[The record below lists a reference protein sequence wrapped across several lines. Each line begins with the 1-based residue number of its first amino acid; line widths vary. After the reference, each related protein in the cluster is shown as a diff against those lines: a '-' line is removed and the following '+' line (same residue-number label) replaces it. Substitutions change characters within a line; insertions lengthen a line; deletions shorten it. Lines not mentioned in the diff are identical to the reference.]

1 MGSTSRD
8 DPGAS
13 GDASAGAPPRSFLA
27 AAREPI
33 IVAIFVLAGIFE
45 VLSGDPVAHGA
56 VLFAVGGLLSWDA
69 VHRRHQE
76 SDPPPSEPWVETR
89 FGPRFTP
96 AIVFA
101 GLAYGALVGTFG
113 RYTWPSTVSVVGPG
127 AAGVAVAWRRPTHQ
141 ATEPLGLDPWGAVS
155 WVAVFLALALWE
167 LAALLL
173 QPSLTTPSAA
183 HPTISTLMD
192 PVLASHLGRSIALLL
207 WLAFGWLLVER

>member
-8 DPGAS
+8 DPGARR
-13 GDASAGAPPRSFLA
+13 DASPGTPSRSFLA

-45 VLSGDPVAHGA
+45 VLSGAVAHGA

-76 SDPPPSEPWVETR
+76 PDPSPAESPVEPLLR
-89 FGPRFTP
+89 PRVTP
-96 AIVFA
+96 VMVFA
-101 GLAYGALVGTFG
+101 GLAYAGLVGTFG
-113 RYTWPSTVSVVGPG
+113 RYTWPLTVSVVGPG
-127 AAGVAVAWRRPTHQ
+127 AAGVVVAWRRPTHQ
-141 ATEPLGLDPWGAVS
+141 ATEPLGLDPWGTVS

-183 HPTISTLMD
+183 HPTISTLTD
-192 PVLASHLGRSIALLL
+192 PVLASHLGRSITLSL
-207 WLAFGWLLVER
+207 WLVFGWLLLER

>member
-8 DPGAS
+8 DPAAS
-13 GDASAGAPPRSFLA
+13 GDASARTTSRSFVA

-76 SDPPPSEPWVETR
+76 PDLSRAEPSV
-89 FGPRFTP
+89 GPLPRP
-96 AIVFA
+96 RVKAAGVFVV
-101 GLAYGALVGTFG
+101 LAYAALAGTFG
-113 RYTWPSTVSVVGPG
+113 RYTWPSTISIVGPG
-127 AAGVAVAWRRPTHQ
+127 AAGLAVAWRKPTHQ
-141 ATEPLGLDPWGAVS
+141 ATDPLGFDPWGTVT

-173 QPSLTTPSAA
+173 QPSLTTPSPD

-192 PVLASHLGRSIALLL
+192 PVLASHLGRSITLLL
-207 WLAFGWLLVER
+207 WLTFGWLLMDR

>member
-8 DPGAS
+8 DPGAR
-13 GDASAGAPPRSFLA
+13 GDESAGTPPRSFLA

-33 IVAIFVLAGIFE
+33 IVTIFVLAGIFE

-56 VLFAVGGLLSWDA
+56 VLFAVAGLLTWDGL
-69 VHRRHQE
+69 HRRHGQPDA
-76 SDPPPSEPWVETR
+76 SPADPRAMPTVRPN
-89 FGPRFTP
+89 FTP

-101 GLAYGALVGTFG
+101 GLAYAAVVGTFG

-127 AAGVAVAWRRPTHQ
+127 AAGVAVAWRSPTRR
-141 ATEPLGLDPWGAVS
+141 ATEPLGLDAWGTLS
-155 WVAVFLALALWE
+155 WVGVFLALALWE

-192 PVLASHLGRSIALLL
+192 PVLASHIGRTITLIL